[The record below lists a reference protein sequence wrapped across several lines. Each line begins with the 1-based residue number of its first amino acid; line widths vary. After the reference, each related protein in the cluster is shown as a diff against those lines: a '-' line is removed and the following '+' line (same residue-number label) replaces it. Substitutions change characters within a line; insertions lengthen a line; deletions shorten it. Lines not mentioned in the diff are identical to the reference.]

1 MGTVAGRK
9 EGTLWLGTQSWSHE
23 SWRGVFYSEAA
34 EASAFIREYAEQ
46 FPVVEIDSTWY
57 RIPTPYQ
64 IAHWHDQTPE
74 RFLFTAKVPRIITH
88 EKVLSDCQDELTAFL
103 RVMDGLGEKLG
114 PLLFQFPY
122 FNKNAFS
129 SPDPFFD
136 RLAGFLASL
145 PEGYRFA
152 VEIRNKHWLLPRLID
167 LLRESGV
174 AYCLIDHVWM
184 PRIEQLTEK
193 LDVVTSDFCYVR
205 WLGDRSGIEKK
216 TKTWGTLIE
225 DKTKEMKG
233 CIEPLQNIL
242 RMGIPI
248 FGFFNNHYAGHAP
261 ASVRA
266 FQALWEE

>member
-1 MGTVAGRK
+1 MQVDMVYSESATKPNELGGQPMGKVAGRK

-34 EASAFIREYAEQ
+34 EARAFIREYAEQ

-74 RFLFTAKVPRIITH
+74 NFLFTAKVPRIITH
-88 EKVLSDCQDELTAFL
+88 EKVLSDCQGELTAFL

-129 SPDPFFD
+129 SPNPFFD
-136 RLAGFLASL
+136 RLSGFLASL

-152 VEIRNKHWLLPRLID
+152 VEIRNKNWLLPRLVAFCE
-167 LLRESGV
+167 RMASPTASSTTSGCRV
-174 AYCLIDHVWM
+174 SSSSRRSWM
-184 PRIEQLTEK
+184 
-193 LDVVTSDFCYVR
+193 
-205 WLGDRSGIEKK
+205 
-216 TKTWGTLIE
+216 
-225 DKTKEMKG
+225 
-233 CIEPLQNIL
+233 
-242 RMGIPI
+242 
-248 FGFFNNHYAGHAP
+248 
-261 ASVRA
+261 
-266 FQALWEE
+266 